1 MSSERYQGWAQRGA
15 LCALG
20 FFALVAQTLLFR
32 AFLTSFEGHE
42 FALGLFFSS
51 WLAWL
56 AVGALLGRWRAGWLD
71 ALAARLPLGLLLY
84 LPAFL
89 LQHYLLLHARSLTG
103 VGAYETFPW
112 LPMLG
117 IGALANAP
125 VSAVTGFLFTLAC
138 RAPGL
143 AVARIYIWE
152 ALGSAAGGVG
162 VTLWLAA
169 GYAEESAFILCAALL
184 LAFAALQAP
193 SGWRAVLAVSAVVL
207 AALLAQGLGTDWQR
221 AGDLARWT
229 QLLTAESFRGAFVT
243 PQARYLHG
251 MARGQYIFSS
261 GAGVVETFP
270 NDEPAALRVALLLA
284 QKSAARRVLLVGPD
298 SLAIARRL
306 LLVPQIE
313 RVVWL
318 HPDPAYPLRALAK
331 LPDNLVPDPARFVAP
346 AEDVRDYLRGHG
358 DLFDAVLLNLPDATT
373 LVANRCLT
381 REFFELLKTR
391 LDPKG
396 VVGVRLAGGED
407 YLGGELVAL
416 GASVCATVNSVFPRL
431 ALKPGDESWLFAS
444 SAGIL
449 TEDALELG
457 WRWRAIPGTKELY
470 PVEGIYAAM
479 PADRI
484 QFQWR
489 AYHRAIEQAADPRA
503 KQPQAGAG
511 RPSFFS
517 KAKPHPLI
525 NTDQR
530 PLALLFNLLLLGKAQ
545 GWTLPAQFL
554 AGIARQWL
562 APALL
567 GALALYALLR
577 LVFVRRTRRNR
588 LGGAPEGPVRTKLD
602 QFMLLFSTG
611 FVGMAASLLLM
622 ALYQLRFGA
631 LFLHVGLISALFML
645 GLTLGGQ
652 TGAAL
657 AARWPRGQRVV
668 LGLTM
673 LAHLALLAVI
683 GFATEQLGV
692 AAFWTLFLLAGCFQ
706 GVYVPLAAAR
716 LQGEGA
722 SAAATGAVVESFDNL
737 GGALGGLCAGVLL
750 LPVLGSV
757 GTLLILVGF
766 VAVNVLAAWS
776 WPTTWTRVER
786 GDAADRW
793 ARRLGYVLVGVLLWL
808 FAALW
813 FARQLQEEHARLSA
827 VEAPE
832 LVALARELQPEAEI
846 TKEFITAPDGR
857 TRTYLKLL
865 HGTST
870 SYLIN
875 TEALTPPVSGHG
887 GPMKLAL
894 LLRGD
899 GTLEDFRI
907 VQHYETPSYLSRL
920 KRWQA
925 SLKHQPLAVAD
936 PLPKVDAVSGATYTT
951 YAVLQTLREAGPVF
965 AEKILHQE
973 LGQRV
978 AGRTRPV
985 AWRDLLFVGL
995 LLLPLGLR
1003 WLPPRALRGVRW
1015 AWLALLVGVV
1025 GFWLNAQ
1032 FSTQELS
1039 ALVRGE
1045 LPARSWTIPFL
1056 LTVGVPA
1063 LVALVGNYYCGWL
1076 CPFGAAQELA
1086 GLVWPR
1092 RWRLDPR
1099 KPVWRWTRW
1108 LKVALLGAVLAA
1120 VVLGIHERVLRAD
1133 VLMTF
1138 YSGFAERGVFL
1149 FACAVLALS
1158 IFSGRFWCRNLC
1170 PTGAFLGWLG
1180 SWRPLYRATPYIKPA
1195 SCIYGVRRYDDLDC
1209 LQCDNCRK
1217 AGAQAVEEPATPR
1230 ITARE
1235 LGYVGAVVVALAMLV
1250 HLALA
1255 PPAEAREGKAGLDEA
1270 AGPGATNAAGAHGL
1284 AKPPPRP
1291 PPRTEPAAVT
1301 EKIREQIQKKNLSGH
1316 EAKYYKVLDT
1326 APQADHGPGNDAA
1339 PQDDG
1344 AAE

>member
-20 FFALVAQTLLFR
+20 FFALAAQTLLIR
-32 AFLTSFEGHE
+32 AFLTEFEGHE
-42 FALGLFFSS
+42 FALALFFGS

-56 AVGALLGRWRAGWLD
+56 AVGALLGRWRAACLD
-71 ALAARLPLGLLLY
+71 ALAARLSFGLLLY

-89 LQHYLLLHARSLTG
+89 LQYWLLLHARSLTG
-103 VGAYETFPW
+103 VAAYEAFPW

-117 IGALANAP
+117 LGALANAP

-143 AVARIYIWE
+143 AVARVYVWE
-152 ALGSAAGGVG
+152 ALGSAAGGIG

-169 GYAEESAFILCAALL
+169 GYTEEGAFALCAALL
-184 LAFAALQAP
+184 LALAALQAAP
-193 SGWRAVLAVSAVVL
+193 GWRSVLAVASVVL
-207 AALLAQGLGTDWQR
+207 VSMIGQGYGTDWQR
-221 AGDLARWT
+221 AHDLARWSR
-229 QLLTAESFRGAFVT
+229 LLPAEAFRGAFST

-251 MARGQYIFSS
+251 ETHGQYLFTA
-261 GAGVVETFP
+261 GAGVVETYP
-270 NDEPAALRVALLLA
+270 NDEPAAQRVALLLA
-284 QKSAARRVLLVGPD
+284 QKSAARRVLLIGPD

-346 AEDVRDYLRGHG
+346 AEDVRAYLRDHAET
-358 DLFDAVLLNLPDATT
+358 FDAALLNLPDATT
-373 LVANRCLT
+373 LAANRCQT
-381 REFFELLKTR
+381 REFFQLLKTR

-396 VVGVRLAGGED
+396 VVGVRLAGGD
-407 YLGGELVAL
+407 NYLGSELIAL
-416 GASVCATVNSVFPRL
+416 GASAFATVNVVFPRL
-431 ALKPGDESWLFAS
+431 ALKPGDESWLYAS
-444 SAGIL
+444 SAGVL

-457 WRWRAIPGTKELY
+457 WRWHAIPGTKELY

-489 AYHRAIEQAADPRA
+489 AYRRAIEQAADPRA
-503 KQPQAGAG
+503 KTPLFCAGG
-511 RPSFFS
+511 PPPPSFFR
-517 KAKPHPLI
+517 PHPLI

-554 AGIARQWL
+554 IGSARQWL

-567 GALALYALLR
+567 GALAIYALLR

-588 LGGAPEGPVRTKLD
+588 QGGAPEAVVPSKLD
-602 QFMLLFSTG
+602 QFMLLCSTG

-622 ALYQLRFGA
+622 SLYQLRFGA

-645 GLTLGGQ
+645 GLTLGGL

-657 AARWPRGQRVV
+657 VARWPRGVRVL
-668 LGLTM
+668 LGLTL
-673 LAHLALLAVI
+673 LAHLVLLAVI
-683 GFATEQLGV
+683 GLATERLGV
-692 AAFWTLFLLAGCFQ
+692 TAFWLLFLAAGCFQ
-706 GVYVPLAAAR
+706 GLYVPLAAAR

-722 SAAATGAVVESFDNL
+722 SAVATGAAVEAFDNL
-737 GGALGGLCAGVLL
+737 GGALGSLCAGVLL
-750 LPVLGSV
+750 LPVLGLFGATV
-757 GTLLILVGF
+757 VLVGL
-766 VAVNVLAAWS
+766 VAVNALAART
-776 WPTTWTRVER
+776 WPLAWTRAER

-793 ARRLGYVLVGVLLWL
+793 SRRLGYVLVGVLLWL
-808 FAALW
+808 FAATW
-813 FARQLQEEHARLSA
+813 FARQLQEERARLTA

-832 LVALARELQPEAEI
+832 LVDLAREWQPDAEI
-846 TKEFITAPDGR
+846 AKEFITAPDGR
-857 TRTYLKLL
+857 TRTYLKLQR
-865 HGTST
+865 GTAT

-875 TEALTPPVSGHG
+875 TEALTPPVNGHG
-887 GPMKLAL
+887 GPMKIAL

-899 GTLEDFRI
+899 GTLVDFRI

-920 KRWQA
+920 KRWLG
-925 SLKHQPLAVAD
+925 SLKQQPLAVAD

-965 AEKILHQE
+965 AEKVLHQAMA
-973 LGQRV
+973 QPA
-978 AGRTRPV
+978 AGRARPV
-985 AWRDLLFVGL
+985 AKRDLLFAAL

-1003 WLPPRALRGVRW
+1003 WLPPRALRPVRW
-1015 AWLALLVGVV
+1015 AWLLVLVGVV
-1025 GFWLNAQ
+1025 GYWLNAQ
-1032 FSTQELS
+1032 FSTQEIS
-1039 ALVRGE
+1039 ELVRGE
-1045 LPARSWTIPFL
+1045 LPAPSWTIPFL
-1056 LTVGVPA
+1056 LAVGVPV

-1092 RWRLDPR
+1092 RWRLNPR
-1099 KPVWRWTRW
+1099 KQVWRWARW
-1108 LKVALLGAVLAA
+1108 LKVVLLGAVLVA
-1120 VVLGIHERVLRAD
+1120 VVLGVHERVLRAD

-1149 FACAVLALS
+1149 LSCAVLALS
-1158 IFSGRFWCRNLC
+1158 VFSGRFWCRNLC

-1180 SWRPLYRATPYIKPA
+1180 SWRPLYHAAPYIKPA

-1217 AGAQAVEEPATPR
+1217 AGALAVEEAAAPR
-1230 ITARE
+1230 LTWRE
-1235 LGYVGAVVVALAMLV
+1235 GGYLVAVLVALGLLV
-1250 HLALA
+1250 RLALS
-1255 PPAEAREGKAGLDEA
+1255 PAVDVSKEGKTDGGEV
-1270 AGPGATNAAGAHGL
+1270 PNVGATNAAGRAGL
-1284 AKPPPRP
+1284 EKPPPRP

-1301 EKIREQIQKKNLSGH
+1301 EKIREQVQKKKLSER
-1316 EAKYYKVLDT
+1316 EAKYYKTLDKE
-1326 APQADHGPGNDAA
+1326 PK
-1339 PQDDG
+1339 QDSE
-1344 AAE
+1344 ATE

>member
-1 MSSERYQGWAQRGA
+1 MLSERHQGWAQRGA

-32 AFLTSFEGHE
+32 SFLTAFEGHE

-56 AVGALLGRWRAGWLD
+56 AVGALLGRWRSARLE

-89 LQHYLLLHARSLTG
+89 LQHYLLLHARGLTG
-103 VGAYETFPW
+103 IAAYETFPW

-143 AVARIYIWE
+143 AVARIYVWE
-152 ALGSAAGGVG
+152 ALGSAAGGIG

-169 GYAEESAFILCAALL
+169 GYTEEAAFGLCAALL
-184 LAFAALQAP
+184 LAFAACSAAP
-193 SGWRAVLAVSAVVL
+193 GWRALLATAAVAL
-207 AALLAQGLGTDWQR
+207 AAALAQGWGTDWQR
-221 AGDLARWT
+221 VNDRTRWT
-229 QLLTAESFRGAFVT
+229 QLLPEESYRGAFVT
-243 PQARYLHG
+243 PQARYLYG
-251 MARGQYIFSS
+251 LARGQYIFTS

-270 NDEPAALRVALLLA
+270 DDEPAAQRVALLLA
-284 QKSAARRVLLVGPD
+284 QKSAARRVLLIGPD

-331 LPDNLVPDPARFVAP
+331 LPDNLLPDPARFVAP
-346 AEDVRDYLRGHG
+346 AEDVRDYLREH
-358 DLFDAVLLNLPDATT
+358 DEVFDAALLNLPDATT

-381 REFFELLKTR
+381 REFFQLLKTR
-391 LDPKG
+391 LGDKG
-396 VVGVRLAGGED
+396 VVGVRLAGGEN
-407 YLGGELVAL
+407 YLGNELVAL
-416 GASVCATVNSVFPRL
+416 GASVCATVQSVFPRL
-431 ALKPGDESWLFAS
+431 ALKPGDESWLYAS
-444 SAGIL
+444 TAGLL

-457 WRWRAIPGTKELY
+457 WRWHAIPGTKDLY

-489 AYHRAIEQAADPRA
+489 AYRRAIEQAADPRA
-503 KQPQAGAG
+503 QAPAVSTGLF
-511 RPSFFS
+511 SFFS
-517 KAKPHPLI
+517 RPAPHPLI

-530 PLALLFNLLLLGKAQ
+530 PLALLFNLLLLGKAE
-545 GWTLPAQFL
+545 GWALPAQFL
-554 AGIARQWL
+554 TGVARQWL
-562 APALL
+562 VPALL

-588 LGGAPEGPVRTKLD
+588 LGGAPEGSVRTKLD
-602 QFMLLFSTG
+602 QFMLLFTTG

-652 TGAAL
+652 AGAAL
-657 AARWPRGQRVV
+657 AARWPRGVRVL
-668 LGLTM
+668 LGLTL

-683 GFATEQLGV
+683 GFAPEQLGV
-692 AAFWTLFLLAGCFQ
+692 AAFWALFLVAGCFQ
-706 GVYVPLAAAR
+706 GVYVPLAIAR

-722 SAAATGAVVESFDNL
+722 SAVATGAAVEAFDNL

-750 LPVLGSV
+750 LPVLGGL

-776 WPTTWTRVER
+776 WPATWTRAER
-786 GDAADRW
+786 GDAPDRW

-808 FAALW
+808 FAATW
-813 FARQLQEEHARLSA
+813 FARQLQEVRARLTA

-832 LVALARELQPEAEI
+832 LVALAHELQPDAEVA
-846 TKEFITAPDGR
+846 KEFITSPDGR

-865 HGTST
+865 NGTNT
-870 SYLIN
+870 LFLIN
-875 TEALTPPVSGHG
+875 SEALTPPVSGFG

-894 LLRGD
+894 LLRDD
-899 GTLEDFRI
+899 GTLVDFRI
-907 VQHYETPSYLSRL
+907 VQHAETPSYLQRI

-925 SLKHQPLAVAD
+925 GLKHQPLAVAE
-936 PLPKVDAVSGATYTT
+936 PLPHVDGVSGATYTS
-951 YAVLQTLREAGPVF
+951 YAVLQTLRSAGPVF

-973 LGQRV
+973 MAQHAAAR
-978 AGRTRPV
+978 ARP
-985 AWRDLLFVGL
+985 ATWRDILYLVL

-1003 WLPPRALRGVRW
+1003 WLPPRALLVARW
-1015 AWLALLVGVV
+1015 AWLVLLVGVA
-1025 GFWLNAQ
+1025 GCALNAQ
-1032 FSTQELS
+1032 FSTHEISSLARGSWPALS
-1039 ALVRGE
+1039 LT
-1045 LPARSWTIPFL
+1045 LPFL
-1056 LTVGVPA
+1056 RIVGVPV
-1063 LVALVGNYYCGWL
+1063 LVALIGNYYCGWL

-1086 GLVWPR
+1086 GLFWPR
-1092 RWRLDPR
+1092 RWRLVPR

-1108 LKVALLGAVLAA
+1108 FKVALLGAVLAA
-1120 VVLGIHERVLRAD
+1120 VVLGLHERVLRAD

-1138 YSGFAERGVFL
+1138 FSGFAERPVFL
-1149 FACAVLALS
+1149 CACAVLALS
-1158 IFSGRFWCRNLC
+1158 ICTGRFWCRNLC

-1180 SWRPLYRATPYIKPA
+1180 AWRPFYRAMPFIQPA
-1195 SCIYGVRRYDDLDC
+1195 NCPYGVRRYDDLDC
-1209 LQCDNCRK
+1209 LQCDNCRT
-1217 AGAQAVEEPATPR
+1217 AGAQAVVEAAAPR

-1235 LGYVGAVVVALAMLV
+1235 LGYVAAVVAVAAVLV
-1250 HLALA
+1250 RLALA
-1255 PPAEAREGKAGLDEA
+1255 TPAESRLVNTTAADVPGVVTTNVAGID
-1270 AGPGATNAAGAHGL
+1270 GL
-1284 AKPPPRP
+1284 MKPPPRP

-1301 EKIREQIQKKNLSGH
+1301 EKIREQIQKKKLSEH
-1316 EAKYYKVLDT
+1316 EAKYYKVRDT
-1326 APQADHGPGNDAA
+1326 EPKQSP
-1339 PQDDG
+1339 
-1344 AAE
+1344 E